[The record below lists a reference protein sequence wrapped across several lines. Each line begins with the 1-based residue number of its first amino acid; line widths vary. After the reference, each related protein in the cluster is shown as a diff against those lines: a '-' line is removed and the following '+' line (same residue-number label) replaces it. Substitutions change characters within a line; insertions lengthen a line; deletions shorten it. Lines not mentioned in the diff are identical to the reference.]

1 MGSLLK
7 LYRTINIL
15 SLDVAF
21 GAVCSAMFFAR
32 LLHVA
37 VLPYGLAAL
46 GLTVWI
52 IYTADHLRDARAI
65 NNQASSY
72 RHLFHQQYFKIL
84 VAFLIVAIIIDVIVI
99 IFIRRPVFFSGLSLT
114 AVVACYL
121 IFQRKLSYLKEFFVA
136 FLYTAGV
143 LLPSVT
149 VTTDEINL
157 FQWELMSQ
165 FFLIALLNLLI
176 FSWFDADRDQRDSLS
191 SFVTRFGKHST
202 RTLIR
207 ILFLL
212 IVVLSFF
219 QFFSGEQLIALTT
232 MLFMTL
238 ILLIIFS
245 YPRIF
250 EKNETYR
257 LVGDAIFFLP
267 ILFSL

>member
-1 MGSLLK
+1 MVSVLK

-15 SLDVAF
+15 SLDVAL

-37 VLPYGLAAL
+37 VLPYGLTAL

-65 NNQASSY
+65 DKQASSY
-72 RHLFHQQYFKIL
+72 RHLFHQRYFKIL
-84 VAFLIVAIIIDVIVI
+84 ITFLIVAVIIDVIVI
-99 IFIRRPVFFSGLSLT
+99 FFIRRPVFFSGLALT
-114 AVVACYL
+114 AVVGGYL
-121 IFQRKLSYLKEFFVA
+121 IFQRKLFFLKEFFVA

-149 VTTDEINL
+149 VAPHAITTL
-157 FQWELMSQ
+157 QLGLMLQ

-176 FSWFDADRDQRDSLS
+176 FSWFDADRDQQDNLS
-191 SFVTRFGKHST
+191 SFVTRFGKPFT
-202 RTLIR
+202 RKLIR
-207 ILFLL
+207 ILFLMITAL
-212 IVVLSFF
+212 NFF
-219 QFFSGEQLIALTT
+219 QFFSAGQVVALTL
-232 MLFMTL
+232 MLLMML

-245 YPRIF
+245 YPRVF
-250 EKNETYR
+250 ERAETYR
-257 LVGDAIFFLP
+257 LLGDAIFFLP